1 MYYLL
6 QNKFFDPVQ
15 NKFFDPVQN
24 KFFDPVQNKF
34 LEKRKIIMVYP
45 ISPNTF

>member
-1 MYYLL
+1 MYVL
-6 QNKFFDPVQ
+6 FFQ

-34 LEKRKIIMVYP
+34 LENRITIIMKP
-45 ISPNTF
+45 MTPMTPKIF